1 MSFMLDTNICI
12 YMIKTRPDT
21 VIKHLVAKR
30 PHEVGISSV
39 TLAEL
44 RYGVEKSA
52 KVEKNRLALEM
63 LTSSLQVLPFD
74 SFAAER
80 YGSIR
85 AHLEKNGKLIGPM
98 DLLIAAHA
106 SSMNWT
112 LVTNNLKEFKRVP
125 DLNLENWAS

>member
-1 MSFMLDTNICI
+1 
-12 YMIKTRPDT
+12 
-21 VIKHLVAKR
+21 
-30 PHEVGISSV
+30 
-39 TLAEL
+39 
-44 RYGVEKSA
+44 
-52 KVEKNRLALEM
+52 M

-80 YGSIR
+80 YGTIR
-85 AHLEKNGKLIGPM
+85 AHLEKIGKLIAPM

-125 DLNLENWAS
+125 DLNLENWTS

>member
-1 MSFMLDTNICI
+1 
-12 YMIKTRPDT
+12 MIKKRPDT
-21 VIKHLVAKR
+21 VLKHLVAKR
-30 PHEVGISSV
+30 PHEVGISSI

-44 RYGVEKSA
+44 QHGVEKSA

-63 LTSSLQVLPFD
+63 LTASLQVLPFD
-74 SFAAER
+74 SFASER
-80 YGSIR
+80 YGIIR
-85 AHLEKNGKLIGPM
+85 AHLEKKGQLIGPM

-106 SSMNWT
+106 SSINWT

>member
-12 YMIKTRPDT
+12 YMIKNRPDT
-21 VIKHLVAKR
+21 ILKHLVAKR
-30 PHEVGISSV
+30 PHEVGISSI

-44 RYGVEKSA
+44 QHGVEKSA

-80 YGSIR
+80 YGMIR
-85 AHLEKNGKLIGPM
+85 AQLERRGKLIGPM

-106 SSMNWT
+106 ASINWT
-112 LVTNNLKEFKRVP
+112 LVTNNMKEFKRVP
-125 DLNLENWAS
+125 DLNLENWTA

>member
-12 YMIKTRPDT
+12 YMIKNRPDT
-21 VIKHLVAKR
+21 VLKHLLAKR
-30 PHEVGISSV
+30 PHEVGISSI

-44 RYGVEKSA
+44 QHGVEKSA

-80 YGSIR
+80 YGTIR
-85 AHLEKNGKLIGPM
+85 ARLEKKGQLIGPM

-106 SSMNWT
+106 SSLNWT

-125 DLNLENWAS
+125 DLNLENWTS

>member
-12 YMIKTRPDT
+12 YMIKKRPDT
-21 VIKHLVAKR
+21 VLKHLVAKR
-30 PHEVGISSV
+30 PHEVGISSI

-44 RYGVEKSA
+44 QQGVEKSA

-63 LTSSLQVLPFD
+63 LTSSLLVLPFY
-74 SFAAER
+74 SFAAEK
-80 YGSIR
+80 YGIIR
-85 AHLEKNGKLIGPM
+85 AHLEKKGQLIGPM

-125 DLNLENWAS
+125 ELNLENWTS